1 MIRKIGFQQAKELL
15 DSEPG
20 AVLLDVREEPEYITG
35 HAVDAI
41 LLPVDELT
49 DERALDV
56 IPSLDTPVLVY
67 CRSGYRSNVVA
78 YLFLVVGSF
87 LDIEDIRELDKLR
100 EREVVLESELGGNA
114 SQRVYISLSRALVE
128 GNLCISAL
136 DIVYSDIHLD
146 LAAGDALL

>member
-67 CRSGYRSNVVA
+67 CRSGYRSNVA
-78 YLFLVVGSF
+78 AHKLEEYGYERIYDVGS
-87 LDIEDIRELDKLR
+87 LI
-100 EREVVLESELGGNA
+100 GWPYG
-114 SQRVYISLSRALVE
+114 LV
-128 GNLCISAL
+128 
-136 DIVYSDIHLD
+136 
-146 LAAGDALL
+146 